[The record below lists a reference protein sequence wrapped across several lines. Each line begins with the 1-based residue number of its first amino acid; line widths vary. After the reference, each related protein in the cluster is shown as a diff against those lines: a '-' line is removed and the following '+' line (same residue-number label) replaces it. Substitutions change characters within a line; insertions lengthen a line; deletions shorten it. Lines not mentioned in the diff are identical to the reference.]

1 MLNKQEKWEKIQE
14 ILEELARTEYRLE
27 MPFTYYYRKAEK
39 IIGSYFC
46 GDEKEDFILFVNKDY
61 PNPSLI
67 IDLIDQHCHILNQ
80 EVLVYTLDDRGITL
94 YESVTPENYMIID
107 L

>member
-1 MLNKQEKWEKIQE
+1 MLNKQEKWEKIQD
-14 ILEELARTEYRLE
+14 IIKKLEQPDSRLE
-27 MPFTYYYRKAEK
+27 RPFTCYYRKAGK

-46 GDEKEDFILFVNKDY
+46 GDEKDDFILFVNKDY

-80 EVLVYTLDDRGITL
+80 EVLVYTLDDKGIML